1 MTDEE
6 STSDTE
12 REPAMNNQDIIYE
25 LVKQTVSLRRRL
37 RNARALYN
45 KTRTRADELS
55 DAVSQSDTRE
65 HNALRRVH
73 DARNR
78 LLREFDIPD
87 GSFFEIDSDDVSIE
101 GAITKAT
108 NKFREAA
115 QEAKDAKTFIVGAT
129 RRLIEEF
136 GIQNH
141 QQLGLLEVV
150 EACVRKAKQPNEELQ
165 RVTRQLE
172 SLQSRAADMCGA
184 LEALPSIA
192 DANVQRAYVSLA
204 LELKRSVKY
213 AVVDVGC

>member
-1 MTDEE
+1 
-6 STSDTE
+6 
-12 REPAMNNQDIIYE
+12 MNDQDIIYE

-37 RNARALYN
+37 RNARAVYN

-55 DAVSQSDTRE
+55 DAVDQANMRE
-65 HNALRRVH
+65 YGATKRVD
-73 DARNR
+73 DACAR
-78 LLREFDIPD
+78 LLREFDIPAN
-87 GSFFEIDSDDVSIE
+87 SFSNTDAFQIE

-204 LELKRSVKY
+204 LELKRPVKY

>member
-1 MTDEE
+1 
-6 STSDTE
+6 
-12 REPAMNNQDIIYE
+12 MNDQDIIYE

-37 RNARALYN
+37 RNARAVYN
-45 KTRTRADELS
+45 KTRTRADVLS
-55 DAVSQSDTRE
+55 DAVAEANTRE
-65 HNALRRVH
+65 YHVTKRVE
-73 DARNR
+73 DACAR
-78 LLREFDIPD
+78 LLREFDLPAN
-87 GSFFEIDSDDVSIE
+87 SFDNTDAFQIE
-101 GAITKAT
+101 GAITKAA

-172 SLQSRAADMCGA
+172 SLQSRAGDMCGA

-204 LELKRSVKY
+204 LELKRAVKY